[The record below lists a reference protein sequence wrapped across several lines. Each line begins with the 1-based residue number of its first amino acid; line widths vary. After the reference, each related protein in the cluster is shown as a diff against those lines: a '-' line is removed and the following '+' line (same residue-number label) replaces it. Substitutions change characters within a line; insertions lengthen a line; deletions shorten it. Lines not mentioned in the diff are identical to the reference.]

1 MWFVWLIWFVLF
13 IWLIWFIWLVSFN
26 QTNETDQT
34 NQITVFVSSFRLGA
48 YEIMRLKFLQRGW
61 FTILV
66 LAGTLSMVTAMAL
79 IDASSA
85 SAADAK
91 KSKKAVPSVES
102 TAQRYAEAMGAG
114 NKVGV
119 GQLDF
124 ACQYPLVAAAPHGI
138 KTYPADSDL
147 VYDSCWQRLRE
158 AHASTLVR
166 TDIGMEV
173 LWPSNGELV
182 FFSEDLN
189 RYPASAFVTDSLGL
203 TPPGTGFHIRIVGS
217 APLPS
222 ASFRLRPNGPIV
234 AVPTTLVK
242 LSVSYQDPL
251 TAPLTYAA
259 GSVKWTSTI
268 KRTRRALKE
277 ITTQWV
283 VLSGLKKHGF
293 AGDQAVVNLPVTSG
307 AISGSGIQEKI
318 PFTTETS
325 RPLPDSLVW
334 WGPTDFPGLLIA
346 GAARAA
352 TFPELRDRVAMLN
365 RVLIIDPNQ
374 AEALMV
380 LSRHLYAIVLRE
392 AIPFHKLTVRD
403 PALALVV
410 NEHFWNIYAQAT
422 RMDLSLGMEMG
433 GFDKP
438 TTADYLYRML
448 SAMQTL
454 AVVRPEQ
461 LDNQFRLGV
470 AYRWNNDQEAA
481 IATHQSLV
489 KAIPAQRRAGRAEA
503 LLQLAWSRI
512 NKVAWNRILDDSD
525 IRVAYQDAD
534 EALTFADLPLDK
546 FMAEYTKAYSLLFT
560 PDRDNQAVLERLTE
574 AKRWFAEIPGQ
585 TPDIW
590 NFFIGAESLKAVLDA
605 DPIFQPILA
614 QAEDKKG

>member
-1 MWFVWLIWFVLF
+1 MVAAMTLI
-13 IWLIWFIWLVSFN
+13 
-26 QTNETDQT
+26 E
-34 NQITVFVSSFRLGA
+34 
-48 YEIMRLKFLQRGW
+48 
-61 FTILV
+61 
-66 LAGTLSMVTAMAL
+66 
-79 IDASSA
+79 ASSA
-85 SAADAK
+85 SAAAAK
-91 KSKKAVPSVES
+91 KSTQAVTTAET

-114 NKVGV
+114 NKAGV

-124 ACQYPLVAAAPHGI
+124 ACQYPLVAAAPHGM
-138 KTYPADSDL
+138 TRYPADSDL

-158 AHASTLVR
+158 AHASTLIR
-166 TDIGMEV
+166 TDVGMEV
-173 LWPSNGELV
+173 LWPSNGELT

-203 TPPGTGFHIRIVGS
+203 APPGTGFHTHIIGS

-222 ASFRLRPNGPIV
+222 ASFRRRPDGPIV

-242 LSVSYQDPL
+242 LSIRYQDPL
-251 TAPLTYAA
+251 TAPVTYAP
-259 GSVKWTSTI
+259 GSVKWTTTI

-277 ITTQWV
+277 VTTQWV

-293 AGDQAVVNLPVTSG
+293 AGDTAVVNLPVTSG
-307 AISGSGIQEKI
+307 AIFGSGAQEQI
-318 PFTTETS
+318 PFVTETS
-325 RPLPDSLVW
+325 RALPDSLVW
-334 WGPTDFPGLLIA
+334 WGPTDAPGLLTA

-352 TFPELRDRVAMLN
+352 SFPELRDRVAMLN

-392 AIPFHKLTVRD
+392 AVPFHKLNVRD
-403 PALALVV
+403 PALTLVV
-410 NEHFWNIYAQAT
+410 NEHFWNIYAQSV

-433 GFDKP
+433 GFDTP

-461 LDNQFRLGV
+461 LDNRFRLGV
-470 AYRWNNDQEAA
+470 ALRWNNDQDLSIE
-481 IATHQSLV
+481 THHSLV
-489 KAIPAQRRAGRAEA
+489 KAISPERRAGRSEA
-503 LLQLAWSRI
+503 LIQLAWSRI
-512 NKVAWNRILDDSD
+512 NKVAWNRILDDTD
-525 IRVAYQDAD
+525 IRTAYQDAD
-534 EALTFADLPLDK
+534 DALRLADLPLDK

-560 PDRDNQAVLERLTE
+560 PDRDNRALLERLTE
-574 AKRWFAEIPGQ
+574 AKRWFDEIPGQ

-614 QAEDKKG
+614 QADTTKG

>member
-1 MWFVWLIWFVLF
+1 
-13 IWLIWFIWLVSFN
+13 
-26 QTNETDQT
+26 
-34 NQITVFVSSFRLGA
+34 
-48 YEIMRLKFLQRGW
+48 MRLLILPRGW
-61 FTILV
+61 FTILF
-66 LAGTLSMVTAMAL
+66 LAGTLFIVAAMTV
-79 IDASSA
+79 IEASST
-85 SAADAK
+85 SAVAAK
-91 KSKKAVPSVES
+91 KSKQAVTSAEA

-114 NKVGV
+114 NKVDV
-119 GQLDF
+119 CRLDF

-138 KTYPADSDL
+138 KSYPADSNP
-147 VYDSCWQRLRE
+147 VYESCWQRLRE
-158 AHASTLVR
+158 AHASTLIRSDV
-166 TDIGMEV
+166 GMEV
-173 LWPSNGELV
+173 LWPSNGNLV

-203 TPPGTGFHIRIVGS
+203 TPPGTGFHIHIVGS
-217 APLPS
+217 ESLPS

-251 TAPLTYAA
+251 TAPVTYAA
-259 GSVKWTSTI
+259 GSVKWTNTI

-293 AGDQAVVNLPVTSG
+293 AGDRAVLNLPVTNG
-307 AISGSGIQEKI
+307 AVSGSGIQEKI
-318 PFTTETS
+318 PFVTETS
-325 RPLPDSLVW
+325 RALPDSLVW
-334 WGPTDFPGLLIA
+334 WGPTDVPGLLTA

-374 AEALMV
+374 PEALMV

-392 AIPFHKLTVRD
+392 AFPFHKLTVRD

-410 NEHFWNIYAQAT
+410 NEHFWNIYAQAA

-454 AVVRPEQ
+454 AAVRPEQ
-461 LDNQFRLGV
+461 LDNTFRLGV

-489 KAIPAQRRAGRAEA
+489 KAIPAGRRAGRAEA

-512 NKVAWNRILDDSD
+512 NKVAWNRNFDDPD

-534 EALTFADLPLDK
+534 EALTLADLPLDK

-560 PDRDNQAVLERLTE
+560 PDRDNQALLDRLTE

-590 NFFIGAESLKAVLDA
+590 QFFIGAESLKAVLDA

-614 QAEDKKG
+614 RAEEKQG

>member
-1 MWFVWLIWFVLF
+1 M
-13 IWLIWFIWLVSFN
+13 
-26 QTNETDQT
+26 
-34 NQITVFVSSFRLGA
+34 
-48 YEIMRLKFLQRGW
+48 MRLQILQRGW
-61 FTILV
+61 CTILF
-66 LAGTLSMVTAMAL
+66 LAGTLLFVTAMTLIEASPAL
-79 IDASSA
+79 
-85 SAADAK
+85 AAAAA
-91 KSKKAVPSVES
+91 KKAVTSAEA

-124 ACQYPLVAAAPHGI
+124 ACQYPLVAASPHGI
-138 KTYPADSDL
+138 KTYPANSDL

-158 AHASTLVR
+158 THAATLIR
-166 TDIGMEV
+166 TDVGMEV

-189 RYPASAFVTDSLGL
+189 RYPASAFVIDSLGL
-203 TPPGTGFHIRIVGS
+203 TPPGTGFHIHIVGS

-259 GSVKWTSTI
+259 GSVKWTTTI

-293 AGDQAVVNLPVTSG
+293 AGDRAIVNLPVASG
-307 AISGSGIQEKI
+307 AVSDSGTQEKI
-318 PFTTETS
+318 PFVTETS
-325 RPLPDSLVW
+325 RALPDSLVW
-334 WGPTDFPGLLIA
+334 WGPTDVPGLLTA

-410 NEHFWNIYAQAT
+410 NEHFWNIYAQAE

-454 AVVRPEQ
+454 AIVRPEQ
-461 LDNQFRLGV
+461 LDNHFRLGV

-489 KAIPAQRRAGRAEA
+489 KAIPAERRAGRAEA

-512 NKVAWNRILDDSD
+512 NKVAWNRNFDDPD

-534 EALTFADLPLDK
+534 EAFTLADLPLDK

-560 PDRDNQAVLERLTE
+560 PDRDNRALSERLTE

-585 TPDIW
+585 TPGIW
-590 NFFIGAESLKAVLDA
+590 QFFIGAESLKAVLDA

-614 QAEDKKG
+614 QAEEKGG

>member
-1 MWFVWLIWFVLF
+1 M
-13 IWLIWFIWLVSFN
+13 
-26 QTNETDQT
+26 
-34 NQITVFVSSFRLGA
+34 
-48 YEIMRLKFLQRGW
+48 MRLQIIQRGW
-61 FTILV
+61 FTFLL
-66 LAGTLSMVTAMAL
+66 LAGTLSIVTAMAL
-79 IDASSA
+79 TETSSVF
-85 SAADAK
+85 AATAK
-91 KSKKAVPSVES
+91 KSKQTVNSAEA

-119 GQLDF
+119 GRLDF
-124 ACQYPLVAAAPHGI
+124 ACQYPLVTAAPHGI
-138 KTYPADSDL
+138 KTYPADSDP
-147 VYDSCWQRLRE
+147 VYDSCWQGLKA
-158 AHASTLVR
+158 AHAPTLVR
-166 TDIGMEV
+166 SDVGMDI

-203 TPPGTGFHIRIVGS
+203 RPPGTGFHIHIVGS

-222 ASFRLRPNGPIV
+222 ASFRFRPNGSIV
-234 AVPTTLVK
+234 SVPTTLVK

-293 AGDQAVVNLPVTSG
+293 AGDTAIVNLPVTSG
-307 AISGSGIQEKI
+307 AVFGSGLLEKI
-318 PFTTETS
+318 PFVTETS
-325 RPLPDSLVW
+325 RALPDSLVR
-334 WGPTDFPGLLIA
+334 WGPTDVPGLLIA

-392 AIPFHKLTVRD
+392 AIPFHQLTVKD

-410 NEHFWNIYAQAT
+410 NENFWNIYAQGT

-454 AVVRPEQ
+454 AVVRPDNLE
-461 LDNQFRLGV
+461 NQFRLGV
-470 AYRWNNDQEAA
+470 AYRWNNDQEPA

-489 KAIPAQRRAGRAEA
+489 KAIPAEQRAARAEA

-512 NKVAWNRILDDSD
+512 NKVAWSRIFDDPD
-525 IRVAYQDAD
+525 IRLAYQDAD
-534 EALTFADLPLDK
+534 EALTLADLPLDK

-560 PDRDNQAVLERLTE
+560 PDRNNRALLEQLTE
-574 AKRWFAEIPGQ
+574 AKRWFAEVPGQ
-585 TPDIW
+585 TPEIW
-590 NFFIGAESLKAVLDA
+590 QFFVGAESLKAVLDA
-605 DPIFQPILA
+605 DPIFQSLLA
-614 QAEDKKG
+614 QAKEKKE

>member
-1 MWFVWLIWFVLF
+1 M
-13 IWLIWFIWLVSFN
+13 
-26 QTNETDQT
+26 
-34 NQITVFVSSFRLGA
+34 
-48 YEIMRLKFLQRGW
+48 MRLQTIQRGR
-61 FTILV
+61 FTILF
-66 LAGTLSMVTAMAL
+66 LAGTLSIVTAVTL
-79 IDASSA
+79 IGASSA
-85 SAADAK
+85 FAAAAK
-91 KSKKAVPSVES
+91 KSKQAVTSAEA
-102 TAQRYAEAMGAG
+102 TAQHYAEAMGKG

-138 KTYPADSDL
+138 KTYPADSDI

-158 AHASTLVR
+158 AHAPTLIRSDV
-166 TDIGMEV
+166 GMEV

-182 FFSEDLN
+182 FFSEDLT

-203 TPPGTGFHIRIVGS
+203 TPPGTGFHIHIVGS
-217 APLPS
+217 APLHS
-222 ASFRLRPNGPIV
+222 ASFRLRPNGPVV

-259 GSVKWTSTI
+259 GSVKWTNTI

-277 ITTQWV
+277 ITTQWI

-293 AGDQAVVNLPVTSG
+293 AGDTAVVNLPVTSG
-307 AISGSGIQEKI
+307 TVFGSGNQEKI
-318 PFTTETS
+318 PFVSETS
-325 RPLPDSLVW
+325 RALPDSLVW
-334 WGPTDFPGLLIA
+334 WGPTDSPGLLTA
-346 GAARAA
+346 AAARAA

-374 AEALMV
+374 ADALTV
-380 LSRHLYAIVLRE
+380 LSRHLYAVVLRE
-392 AIPFHKLTVRD
+392 AIPFHKLNVKD

-410 NEHFWNIYAQAT
+410 NEHFWNIYAQST

-448 SAMQTL
+448 SAMRTL

-461 LDNQFRLGV
+461 LDNRFRLGV
-470 AYRWNNDQEAA
+470 AYRWNNDQNIA
-481 IATHQSLV
+481 IETHQSLV
-489 KAIPAQRRAGRAEA
+489 KAIPVDRRAGRAEA
-503 LLQLAWSRI
+503 LIQLAWSRVS
-512 NKVAWNRILDDSD
+512 KVAWNRILDDSD
-525 IRVAYQDAD
+525 IRAAYQDAD
-534 EALTFADLPLDK
+534 EALALADLPLDK

-560 PDRDNQAVLERLTE
+560 PDRDNRAILERLTE

-585 TPDIW
+585 SPEIW
-590 NFFIGAESLKAVLDA
+590 NFFIGAESLKSVLDA
-605 DPIFQPILA
+605 DPIFQPLLA
-614 QAEDKKG
+614 QVEEKKG

>member
-1 MWFVWLIWFVLF
+1 
-13 IWLIWFIWLVSFN
+13 
-26 QTNETDQT
+26 
-34 NQITVFVSSFRLGA
+34 
-48 YEIMRLKFLQRGW
+48 MRLKFLQCGR
-61 FTILV
+61 FTILL
-66 LAGTLSMVTAMAL
+66 LAGTLSMVTAMTL
-79 IDASSA
+79 IEASSA
-85 SAADAK
+85 SAAAAK
-91 KSKKAVPSVES
+91 KSKQAVPSVES

-119 GQLDF
+119 GRLDF

-147 VYDSCWQRLRE
+147 VYDSCWERLRE
-158 AHASTLVR
+158 AHASTLIR

-173 LWPSNGELV
+173 VWPSNGELV

-189 RYPASAFVTDSLGL
+189 RYPASAFVTNSLGL
-203 TPPGTGFHIRIVGS
+203 TPPGTGFHIHIVGS

-222 ASFRLRPNGPIV
+222 ASFRLRLNGPIV

-242 LSVSYQDPL
+242 LAVSYHDPL

-307 AISGSGIQEKI
+307 AVSGSGIQEKI
-318 PFTTETS
+318 PFVTETS

-334 WGPTDFPGLLIA
+334 WGPTDLPGLLIA

-365 RVLIIDPNQ
+365 RVLVIDPNQ
-374 AEALMV
+374 TEALMV

-448 SAMQTL
+448 SAMRTL

-489 KAIPAQRRAGRAEA
+489 KAIPVQRRAGRAEA

-534 EALTFADLPLDK
+534 EALTLADLPLDK

-560 PDRDNQAVLERLTE
+560 PDRDNRAILERLTE
-574 AKRWFAEIPGQ
+574 AKQWFAEIPGQ

-614 QAEDKKG
+614 AAEDKKG